1 MKSYIKHIDTT
12 SDDYYVNPY
21 KFSNI
26 ELSNNLLLSNT
37 DYEKQLNFI
46 VKTLTSIIMSNN
58 ELTIDNNIYNNNQI
72 CSDNKF
78 SYSDNKFTYSDKFII
93 FKYIAN
99 NDISELKKFLSKNNK
114 IINIQDDDG
123 DTALHIAIFVSNY
136 DACNI
141 LINNNAN
148 MYIKDKWGQIA
159 IHRLCFTLKNKNTIK
174 IIDLI
179 LKSEKI
185 NNKKDIFNTLDKYN
199 NTPLH
204 LVIKYILRNNI
215 VINKNILS
223 IVNKLIEVTDI
234 NLTNNDGL
242 TVKDLI
248 EMLNLTK

>member
-12 SDDYYVNPY
+12 SDDYYINPY

-37 DYEKQLNFI
+37 NYEKQLNFI
-46 VKTLTSIIMSNN
+46 IKTLTSIIMSNN
-58 ELTIDNNIYNNNQI
+58 ELTKDNNNEI
-72 CSDNKF
+72 
-78 SYSDNKFTYSDKFII
+78 YSDNKFNYTDKFII

-99 NDISELKKFLSKNNK
+99 NDINELKNFLTKNNK

-141 LINNNAN
+141 LIKNNAN

-185 NNKKDIFNTLDKYN
+185 NNRKDIFNTLDKYN

-223 IVNKLIEVTDI
+223 IINKLIEVTDI
-234 NLTNNDGL
+234 NITNNDGL